1 MARSRLCA
9 LCGRPRAARTRHT
22 LPLTALAPGS
32 AAQPCRTRQTLVQ
45 SHRTLAVPVEHAT
58 RMGSAKKKQRKAE
71 KAAAASEGKQKV
83 ERRFG
88 STSIDAV
95 VPSSTAEWKE
105 PQGTCWSA
113 LPTCCAHPGVPSLCS
128 PPHPPTRCVPPSR
141 LSPAA
146 ASPPN

>member
-1 MARSRLCA
+1 
-9 LCGRPRAARTRHT
+9 
-22 LPLTALAPGS
+22 
-32 AAQPCRTRQTLVQ
+32 
-45 SHRTLAVPVEHAT
+45 
-58 RMGSAKKKQRKAE
+58 MGSAKKKQRKAE

-95 VPSSTAEWKE
+95 VPSSTGEWKE

-113 LPTCCAHPGVPSLCS
+113 LPAAVPTRPGALSLL
-128 PPHPPTRCVPPSR
+128 PPHPPARCLPPSR

-146 ASPPN
+146 ASPSN

>member
-1 MARSRLCA
+1 
-9 LCGRPRAARTRHT
+9 
-22 LPLTALAPGS
+22 
-32 AAQPCRTRQTLVQ
+32 
-45 SHRTLAVPVEHAT
+45 
-58 RMGSAKKKQRKAE
+58 MGSAKKKQRKAE

-113 LPTCCAHPGVPSLCS
+113 LPTCCAHPAPSLCF
-128 PPHPPTRCVPPSR
+128 PPTPR
-141 LSPAA
+141 PAA
-146 ASPPN
+146 CPPRDFPPLQRAPQTN